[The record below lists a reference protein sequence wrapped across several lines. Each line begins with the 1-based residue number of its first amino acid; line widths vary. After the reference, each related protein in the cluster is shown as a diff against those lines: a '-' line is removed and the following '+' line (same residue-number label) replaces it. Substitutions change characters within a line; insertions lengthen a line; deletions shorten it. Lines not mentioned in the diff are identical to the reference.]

1 MAKGRKPGKRANKV
15 VRISI
20 PKRTYSILYGIA
32 GNNNQKLNRL
42 IKNIIEQRLNSSTVA
57 ELSKLIEPTP
67 REKTEEKAEEEAI

>member
-67 REKTEEKAEEEAI
+67 REKTEEKAEEAI